1 MAYVSCHVSHVDR
14 RHRSLV
20 ILSGARLTAAELLGS
35 ALRIN
40 VNETT
45 GERVP
50 NAATNGVDR
59 TLVVYRGYTP
69 NYGGIIGQFF
79 DLTGHA
85 ITGEFIAMDYPVNT
99 PFEQAYGFR
108 KPVAGVDASGN
119 GVVAWEAGDILDQP
133 DGSCTGIYAQR
144 IDATGARIG
153 SPFQVNTSTSGC
165 QVEPQLAVQPDGSFL
180 IAWSHANGFGSNPGV
195 FARRY
200 DSAGAPQG
208 NDFRIGSAGDADDA
222 DPALSIDGSGNYA
235 FAWISQSGLL
245 FHHITATGAAV
256 TPQVTVA
263 GVTGRPSLAA
273 DIDTGNVLVA
283 WQKLTA
289 QDGHTIMAR
298 HYDATGAASGPELRL
313 NALPMRDSADEEN
326 VAINGEPIVVT
337 LGGGLFAVIWADQSD
352 GGDAVFDLF
361 GSIVASP
368 AVMVRGNFLFASR
381 SIWAMRSTC
390 DRPRRAT
397 ARAARCCSGNT
408 PIPPPRAARG
418 SLRSCVASTRSASR
432 RSVRPRRR
440 RAASRPRLR
449 RDRSG

>member
-1 MAYVSCHVSHVDR
+1 MSHAMCRMWIVATGL
-14 RHRSLV
+14 LV

-200 DSAGAPQG
+200 DSGGAPQG
-208 NDFRIGSAGDADDA
+208 NDFRIGSAVNADDA
-222 DPALSIDGSGNYA
+222 DPALLDRR
-235 FAWISQSGLL
+235 Q
-245 FHHITATGAAV
+245 
-256 TPQVTVA
+256 
-263 GVTGRPSLAA
+263 R
-273 DIDTGNVLVA
+273 
-283 WQKLTA
+283 
-289 QDGHTIMAR
+289 
-298 HYDATGAASGPELRL
+298 ELRVRL
-313 NALPMRDSADEEN
+313 
-326 VAINGEPIVVT
+326 
-337 LGGGLFAVIWADQSD
+337 DQPERPPVSPHHGD
-352 GGDAVFDLF
+352 GRGGDAAGD
-361 GSIVASP
+361 GG
-368 AVMVRGNFLFASR
+368 RCHR
-381 SIWAMRSTC
+381 
-390 DRPRRAT
+390 T
-397 ARAARCCSGNT
+397 A
-408 PIPPPRAARG
+408 IARG
-418 SLRSCVASTRSASR
+418 GHRHWQRAGRVAEAHRPGRAHDHGPPLRRDGRRQRTGAPASTRCRCATVPTKRTSR
-432 RSVRPRRR
+432 STGSP
-440 RAASRPRLR
+440 S
-449 RDRSG
+449 S